1 MINTSN
7 IAPGYVEAF
16 NNVSNFFKN
25 KVNPNITQEV
35 VDLIPYASSILTIG
49 KGVPGLIILSE
60 VKGSEETWVSADGVY
75 IVVSNGK
82 IIKTKGLINNLTRS
96 ALPKIYY
103 EDLEQNQSYKYFYYL
118 SYDNP
123 LLNDLKVEVKIT
135 KLDKERVKVL
145 DSTKQLQLI
154 EEILVNDYIGWR
166 IKNKF
171 WIDEEGYVWKSI
183 QNISPKLPPFT
194 IEVTKKPAL

>member
-16 NNVSNFFKN
+16 KNVSNFFKN

-96 ALPKIYY
+96 TLPKIYY

-123 LLNDLKVEVKIT
+123 FLNDLKVEVKIT
-135 KLDKERVKVL
+135 KLDKEEVKVL

-154 EEILVNDYIGWR
+154 EEILVNEYIGWR

-171 WIDEEGYVWKSI
+171 WIDDEGYVWKSI